1 MILKALLKAVENDE
15 SLRVRYFGGSSP
27 GSERELMPLSI
38 RDGKVRAR
46 CLSSGET
53 KTFLIEKME
62 PVVDGVPSTLAASF
76 PTPEP
81 VYASI
86 EEFLNHQT
94 AALQEMG
101 WVVKHEADFVTLHR
115 TFKNGKLIKTPD
127 VRFQYQ
133 ELIFDLVF
141 DGDQVIEA
149 NHRKRSRPWSVGG
162 KKQTSR
168 AFGDFGKAQRAFME
182 LARSFSPNRAAQQP

>member
-1 MILKALLKAVENDE
+1 MILEALLKAVENDE

-53 KTFLIEKME
+53 KTFLLEKME
-62 PVVDGVPSTLAASF
+62 PVIDGVSSTLAASF
-76 PTPEP
+76 PAPEP
-81 VYASI
+81 VYATV
-86 EEFLNHQT
+86 EEFLNQQT
-94 AALQEMG
+94 AVLEEMG
-101 WVVKHEADFVTLHR
+101 WVVKHEGDFVTLHR
-115 TFKNGKLIKTPD
+115 TFKNGKLINTPD
-127 VRFQYQ
+127 VGLQYQ
-133 ELIFDLVF
+133 EMTFDLVF
-141 DGDQVIEA
+141 DGDLVTEA

-162 KKQTSR
+162 KKQASR

-182 LARSFSPNRAAQQP
+182 LARSLAPNRTTQQP

>member
-1 MILKALLKAVENDE
+1 MILEALLKAVEKDE

-38 RDGKVRAR
+38 KDGKVRAR

-62 PVVDGVPSTLAASF
+62 PVINGVPSTLAASF
-76 PTPEP
+76 PAPEP
-81 VYASI
+81 VYVSV

-101 WVVKHEADFVTLHR
+101 WVVKHDGDFVTLHR
-115 TFKNGKLIKTPD
+115 TFKNGKLINTPD
-127 VRFQYQ
+127 VGLQYQ
-133 ELIFDLVF
+133 EMTFDLVF
-141 DGDQVIEA
+141 DGDQVTQA
-149 NHRKRSRPWSVGG
+149 NHRKRLRPWSVGG

-168 AFGDFGKAQRAFME
+168 AFGKAQRAFME
-182 LARSFSPNRAAQQP
+182 LARSLAPNRSTQQP

>member
-1 MILKALLKAVENDE
+1 MILEALLKAVENDE

-38 RDGKVRAR
+38 KDGKVRAR

-53 KTFLIEKME
+53 KTFFIEKME
-62 PVVDGVPSTLAASF
+62 PVIDGVPSILAASF

-81 VYASI
+81 VYASV

-101 WVVKHEADFVTLHR
+101 WVVKYEGEFITLHR
-115 TFKNGKLIKTPD
+115 TFKNGKLIKTYD
-127 VRFQYQ
+127 VSLQY
-133 ELIFDLVF
+133 EEMTFDLVF
-141 DGDQVIEA
+141 DEHQVVEA
-149 NHRKRSRPWSVGG
+149 NHRKRSRPWIVGG
-162 KKQTSR
+162 KKQT
-168 AFGDFGKAQRAFME
+168 AKTFGDFGKAQQAFLGFAKS
-182 LARSFSPNRAAQQP
+182 LAPNQVA

>member
-62 PVVDGVPSTLAASF
+62 PVIDGVPSTLAASF
-76 PTPEP
+76 PRPEP
-81 VYASI
+81 VYASV
-86 EEFLNHQT
+86 EKFLSHQT

-101 WVVKHEADFVTLHR
+101 WVVKHEGDFVTLHR
-115 TFKNGKLIKTPD
+115 TFKNGKLINTPD
-127 VRFQYQ
+127 VGLQYQ
-133 ELIFDLVF
+133 EMTFDLVF

-168 AFGDFGKAQRAFME
+168 AFGDFAKAQRAFME
-182 LARSFSPNRAAQQP
+182 LARSLSPNRAAQQP

>member
-1 MILKALLKAVENDE
+1 MILEALLKAVENDE

-38 RDGKVRAR
+38 KDGKVRAR

-53 KTFLIEKME
+53 KTFFIEKME
-62 PVVDGVPSTLAASF
+62 AVIDGVPSTLAASF

-81 VYASI
+81 VYASV

-101 WVVKHEADFVTLHR
+101 WVVKRDGEFVTLHR
-115 TFKNGKLIKTPD
+115 TFKNGKIRGSD
-127 VRFQYQ
+127 VGLQY
-133 ELIFDLVF
+133 EEMIFDLVF
-141 DGDQVIEA
+141 DGDKVIQA

-162 KKQTSR
+162 KNQASR
-168 AFGDFGKAQRAFME
+168 AFGDFGKALRAFME
-182 LARSFSPNRAAQQP
+182 LARSLAPNRAAPQP